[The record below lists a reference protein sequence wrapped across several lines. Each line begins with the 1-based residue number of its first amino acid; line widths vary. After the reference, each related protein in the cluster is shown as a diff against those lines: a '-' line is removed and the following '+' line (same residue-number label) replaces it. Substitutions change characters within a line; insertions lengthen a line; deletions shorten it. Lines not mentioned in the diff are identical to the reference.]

1 VEKAAVLPALAVT
14 LQFAIHLAALKWHLV
29 EVDVDQ
35 AVALKS
41 LHLADR
47 VAERDQAVALKSLHL
62 ADRAVHHPAAL
73 KWLVHQLVHQQAAAT
88 FEHQSLML
96 SKA

>member
-1 VEKAAVLPALAVT
+1 MLPALAVT
-14 LQFAIHLAALKWHLV
+14 LQFAIHRAAQKWHLV
-29 EVDVDQ
+29 VAVVLQ
-35 AVALKS
+35 AAALKS

-47 VAERDQAVALKSLHL
+47 DVARDQAVALKSLLL

-73 KWLVHQLVHQQAAAT
+73 KWLVHQQAAAT
-88 FEHQSLML
+88 FVHQSLMP